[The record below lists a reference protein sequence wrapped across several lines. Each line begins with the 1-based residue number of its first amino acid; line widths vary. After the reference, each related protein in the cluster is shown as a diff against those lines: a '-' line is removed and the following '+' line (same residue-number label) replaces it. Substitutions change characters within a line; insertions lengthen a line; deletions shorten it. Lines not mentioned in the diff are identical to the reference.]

1 MFITGV
7 VLIGIASLCITAFKM
22 VVAVIQAVLLPAP
35 LWIKVLAGAELIAVI
50 TALVNLILVY
60 FVNF

>member
-7 VLIGIASLCITAFKM
+7 VLIGIALLCLLVIRLIIGAVKISFTKIPLSLIVFNWLESILT
-22 VVAVIQAVLLPAP
+22 VV
-35 LWIKVLAGAELIAVI
+35 
-50 TALVNLILVY
+50 ALVNLILVY